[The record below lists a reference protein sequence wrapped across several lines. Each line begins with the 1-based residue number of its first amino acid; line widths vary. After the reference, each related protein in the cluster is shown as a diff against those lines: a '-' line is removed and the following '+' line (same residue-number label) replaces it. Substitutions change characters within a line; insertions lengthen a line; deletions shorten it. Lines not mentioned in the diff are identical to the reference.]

1 MSVTTTYKETIGY
14 EEILFRQIDHIREVL
29 NKLHR
34 RVRRY
39 EYEYYLSELRQAVAT
54 LLDLLAGVPEV
65 LKNIHIDPLDDQ
77 LFYDVERMD
86 LNEIRKL
93 LRNIL
98 VAMSKLK
105 LTVKPKKE
113 LYGGEV
119 ELLAQQN

>member
-1 MSVTTTYKETIGY
+1 MSVTTYKETIGY

-34 RVRRY
+34 RARRY
-39 EYEYYLSELRQAVAT
+39 EYEYYLSELRQAIAT

-65 LKNIHIDPLDDQ
+65 LKNIHVDPLDDQ
-77 LFYDVERMD
+77 LFNDVERMD

-105 LTVKPKKE
+105 LTVKAKKE